1 MFSAFLYSFPFPWVL
16 IRTWHTLFLIIGV
29 VLVGS
34 FDIEKNRGIENRC
47 EGVIKMMD
55 VRFKLVVKEL
65 RA

>member
-1 MFSAFLYSFPFPWVL
+1 M
-16 IRTWHTLFLIIGV
+16 FLIIGV
-29 VLVGS
+29 VFVGS
-34 FDIEKNRGIENRC
+34 FDIEKNKGIENRC